1 MCCCRFA
8 YCRYVDKVDM
18 PKVLLW
24 VILYTHLNVRSPC
37 TAGLFCLCMLC
48 ASINTSAGNIR
59 LSFISRRWKRRCFRR
74 KSRLAFI
81 LWQWYFVPILCSVI
95 QSSGFF
101 SEKLKFLNLFR
112 ADESQLLTG
121 SHFWAQAECTHML
134 AKANVGT
141 HTPRFI
147 SEGGTIELAVFINL
161 SINRILN
168 AR

>member
-8 YCRYVDKVDM
+8 YYRYVDKVDM

-24 VILYTHLNVRSPC
+24 VILYTHLNVRSPY
-37 TAGLFCLCMLC
+37 TAGLTGLFCLCVVC

-81 LWQWYFVPILCSVI
+81 LWQWYFVPILGSVI

-101 SEKLKFLNLFR
+101 SEKLKFFNLFQ

-141 HTPRFI
+141 RTHTDLFLR
-147 SEGGTIELAVFINL
+147 EGP
-161 SINRILN
+161 
-168 AR
+168 